1 MEIVDTYK
9 EAFSNVGRNIKDAY
23 RLVLAAWAGGSI
35 SYLLIKLYES
45 GNLGIRNFTLL
56 FIGIGVVFVI
66 LIALLLLG
74 EALSISYRKH
84 KQQKKRK

>member
-1 MEIVDTYK
+1 MEIIDPYK

-23 RLVLAAWAGGSI
+23 KLILAAWAGGSI

-45 GNLGIRNFTLL
+45 GNLGIRNFTLF
-56 FIGIGVVFVI
+56 FIGMGVVFVI
-66 LIALLLLG
+66 LIVLLLLC
-74 EALSISYRKH
+74 EVFSILYRKH